1 MAISDYN
8 WTSIVSSSN
17 GLPPLVE
24 ACVEAI
30 IGDLRTDPQTH
41 IVGSLSYTVTAKGH
55 FVVPSPAHCWGI
67 FLCLPTHPE
76 SFAFVK
82 RAEVCFRWW
91 NSLPHI
97 VRNTPVCKSP
107 FHYFLA
113 FFFASLWTCSQVY
126 LYLLHNK
133 LETIRF
139 LFSDGLG
146 RTIREEIESLDQ
158 IVMHPHCS
166 SPIVKSHI
174 NLCENSMKWL
184 LITEC
189 NYRNTVFINKK
200 IDDVVHKKGLKF

>member
-8 WTSIVSSSN
+8 WTSIVSGSN

-113 FFFASLWTCSQVY
+113 FFLRAFGHARRCICIYYTTNWRQSA
-126 LYLLHNK
+126 
-133 LETIRF
+133 
-139 LFSDGLG
+139 FSFPMALAGQSG
-146 RTIREEIESLDQ
+146 R
-158 IVMHPHCS
+158 
-166 SPIVKSHI
+166 KS
-174 NLCENSMKWL
+174 K
-184 LITEC
+184 
-189 NYRNTVFINKK
+189 V
-200 IDDVVHKKGLKF
+200 